1 MEGSGAVPVTTRY
14 VLLYESADDV
24 QQNAPPHFEAH
35 WARALDFHR
44 RGLLLQ
50 IGTFADVQ
58 SDGSM
63 AVFATREGAEDF
75 VADDPFVREGVV
87 RRWEIREWNEALAR
101 PATD

>member
-24 QQNAPPHFEAH
+24 QQKAPPHFEAH

-50 IGTFADVQ
+50 IGTFADAQ
-58 SDGSM
+58 SEGSM
-63 AVFATREGAEDF
+63 AVFATREAPRSSSPTTRSYARAWS
-75 VADDPFVREGVV
+75 VAGRSAHGT
-87 RRWEIREWNEALAR
+87 RR
-101 PATD
+101 